1 MIGERVNNY
10 EVRSILGEG
19 GMGAVY
25 LAEHPFMGRKAAIK
39 VLRRELAEDRGL
51 VERFMNE
58 ARAANA
64 IHHPNII
71 DIIDVGLLPSGIP
84 YLMMEFLEGE
94 SLAKRIE
101 RQGRLPVADAVA
113 VATQTASALDAAH
126 DKGIVHRDLKP
137 DNLYLVPDD
146 GRPFGAKVKVLDFGI
161 AKLRGELSGTGAKTQ
176 SGSVMGTPP
185 YMSPE
190 QCRGITEEIDHR
202 TDVYALG
209 IILYE
214 MLVGAPPFMS
224 AGWGEVVLMHVT
236 KPVPSL
242 RAKNADVPAE
252 LEAVILKALAKL
264 SGDRW
269 ASMDELDA
277 ALRKSIGARP
287 RGFASGLKTGA
298 GAAPSGTGASS
309 TRTRTP
315 TTLGS
320 SSGEVTP
327 GASIGSGSGGDARG
341 GDEGAPPRA
350 PLWRRPA
357 LLLGGGVA
365 LAAVIAAL
373 TVSERREPAATPNLA
388 TGAAATLAAPA
399 PTTATVPAPL
409 PPVAAPPPIA
419 PAPPAPKP
427 AEPVAEAT
435 TPQPAVE
442 QTVDPAKRHPHKR
455 EAHAGKKI
463 ANATPAPPTA
473 ATTPAAPAPVAAPA
487 RPKAVEKW

>member
-94 SLAKRIE
+94 SLARRIE

-113 VATQTASALDAAH
+113 VATQTASALQAAH

-146 GRPFGAKVKVLDFGI
+146 GRAFGAKVKVLDFGI
-161 AKLRGELSGTGAKTQ
+161 AKLRGELSGTGTKTQ

-214 MLVGAPPFMS
+214 MLAGAPPFMS

-264 SGDRW
+264 SEDRW

-277 ALRKSIGARP
+277 ALRKSIGAPP
-287 RGFASGLKTGA
+287 RGFASGLKTGG

-309 TRTRTP
+309 TSTRTP

-327 GASIGSGSGGDARG
+327 GASVGSATE
-341 GDEGAPPRA
+341 GDEGASPRA
-350 PLWRRPA
+350 PLWRRPP

-373 TVSERREPAATPNLA
+373 TVGERREPAASPNLA
-388 TGAAATLAAPA
+388 AGAATLAAPA
-399 PTTATVPAPL
+399 PTTATVPASL
-409 PPVAAPPPIA
+409 PSVAAPPPIA
-419 PAPPAPKP
+419 PAPPAPMP
-427 AEPVAEAT
+427 AEPVAET
-435 TPQPAVE
+435 TPQPPGE
-442 QTVDPAKRHPHKR
+442 QTVDPAKRHPHRR

-463 ANATPAPPTA
+463 ATATPTPPAA